1 MVQDLTIFGLHL
13 VNLVHYTKLSIC
25 KKNEKMKTP
34 KQPMVRKKVY
44 GGMDGKNIPYILLDI
59 VPLWLLPCFPIIA
72 SENCKS

>member
-13 VNLVHYTKLSIC
+13 VHLVHYTKLSIC
-25 KKNEKMKTP
+25 KKNEKMKKP

-44 GGMDGKNIPYILLDI
+44 GGMDGQNIPYILLDI